1 MKFKKKIKSVTAY
14 DFPMIGPTLK
24 LKRHV
29 AVKKFAAQIDAMY
42 EPAKL

>member
-1 MKFKKKIKSVTAY
+1 MN
-14 DFPMIGPTLK
+14 IGPTLK

-42 EPAKL
+42 EVTEVAKV